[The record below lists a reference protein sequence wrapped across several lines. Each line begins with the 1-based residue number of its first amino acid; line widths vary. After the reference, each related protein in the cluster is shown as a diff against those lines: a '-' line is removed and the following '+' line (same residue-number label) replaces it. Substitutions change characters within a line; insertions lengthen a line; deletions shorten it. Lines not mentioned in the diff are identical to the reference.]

1 VSGKSVCKTRKRRIL
16 TDKWTDRQIEDAYK
30 PVSGRVKERQRVR
43 ERERQEERR
52 RK

>member
-30 PVSGRVKERQRVR
+30 PVSGREKEKQRVR
-43 ERERQEERR
+43 ERQEETRR
-52 RK
+52 R